1 VLPVPHEG
9 HGTDLNSGLDVFGL
23 RRLRTLTTLYALH
36 QMMHSNSKPPAGTDV
51 LTMAGLPGLAFS
63 AIRPI
68 AFHIDGEYLGET
80 EHVSF
85 TFAPDAL
92 RVVAGTLA

>member
-1 VLPVPHEG
+1 MLPVPHEG
-9 HGTDLNSGLDVFGL
+9 HEIDLNSGLDVFGL

-36 QMMHSNSKPPAGTDV
+36 QMMHSRSKPPAGPDV
-51 LTMAGLPGLAFS
+51 LTMGEIPKLAFS

-80 EHVSF
+80 EQVSF
-85 TFAPDAL
+85 TFVPDAL
-92 RVVAGTLA
+92 RVVA